1 MTAEVNR
8 ITLVLG
14 GARSGKSAYAE
25 GLIGAHAGVV
35 YVATGQGFDDEMR
48 DRIEAHRARRPADWR
63 TIEAPIDLAAA
74 LQAAAPVLVD
84 CLTLW
89 LTNLL
94 LAEADVSAHVGAVE
108 RAVAVRTHPTILVS
122 NETGLGIV
130 PGDALSRRF
139 RDHAGLLN
147 QRLAALAGHVVLI
160 VAGQPLIVKGRS
172 P

>member
-35 YVATGQGFDDEMR
+35 YVATGQAFDDEMR
-48 DRIEAHRARRPADWR
+48 DRIEAHRARRPTDWR

-74 LQAAAPVLVD
+74 LEAASPILVD

-94 LAEADVSAHVGAVE
+94 LARADVSAHVGAVE
-108 RAVAVRTHPTILVS
+108 RTLARRTHPTILVS
-122 NETGLGIV
+122 SETGLGIV
-130 PGDALSRRF
+130 PVDALSRRF
-139 RDHAGLLN
+139 RDEAGLLN
-147 QRLAALAGHVVLI
+147 QRIASLADDVVLI
-160 VAGQPLIVKGRS
+160 VAGLPLIVKGECS
-172 P
+172 